1 MKYKKR
7 EIIFV
12 VTILVLA
19 LIWFVA
25 PRFLPTGNAGEV
37 QITVDG
43 EIYGTYSLS
52 EEKEIPVRVENGYN
66 IISISD
72 GVVRVTQADCPDLLC
87 VKMHSISKENQVICC
102 LPHRVVVR
110 IIKGNDGEENLIDAE
125 T

>member
-1 MKYKKR
+1 M
-7 EIIFV
+7 
-12 VTILVLA
+12 
-19 LIWFVA
+19 
-25 PRFLPTGNAGEV
+25 
-37 QITVDG
+37 VDG